1 MKNSSNPNPREKTN
15 PEKSSNLQPKT
26 SFFMF
31 FASIRTSFSV
41 NKQKKAWM
49 NVATANHPHIHKL
62 NPQTQNYQPL
72 TINKTHKS
80 SSKTSALASASAS
93 TKTHSQT
100 QNQWPQT
107 TGISKF
113 TNKHIKLKPTK
124 LLHTHRKPKFL
135 MPIQTK
141 TGQQKTQIL

>member
-1 MKNSSNPNPREKTN
+1 
-15 PEKSSNLQPKT
+15 
-26 SFFMF
+26 MF

-49 NVATANHPHIHKL
+49 NVATTNHPHIHKL
-62 NPQTQNYQPL
+62 NP
-72 TINKTHKS
+72 
-80 SSKTSALASASAS
+80 
-93 TKTHSQT
+93 QT

-113 TNKHIKLKPTK
+113 TNKHVKLKPTK
-124 LLHTHRKPKFL
+124 LLHTHRKPKSL